1 MIDNTPVISSSLR
14 HSRTWLMF
22 LFASSKDTGKKFI
35 TSKRNCGTATLW
47 PIFSIKCPSQC
58 DINYANFCDVQKCVS
73 PREMLCNSSFTKRFI
88 IARESFALNYGLHNR
103 PRLDMT
109 IIFCSRLALC
119 CFRIANCC
127 FLADKLWMA
136 TGNSFWIIFVNEFS
150 SQLVAV
156 STHAAPGRD
165 FSEWIADTRF
175 SWFRNA

>member
-1 MIDNTPVISSSLR
+1 MLRKFPLPSVTQGRDWCFYLCPRKTPQKIHNITKKLR
-14 HSRTWLMF
+14 DGNFM
-22 LFASSKDTGKKFI
+22 
-35 TSKRNCGTATLW
+35 
-47 PIFSIKCPSQC
+47 
-58 DINYANFCDVQKCVS
+58 ANFLHQMPIAMWHKLCKFLRRS
-73 PREMLCNSSFTKRFI
+73 KMRFTEMLRNSSFAKRFI
-88 IARESFALNYGLHNR
+88 IAWKSFALNYGLHNR

-150 SQLVAV
+150 SQLVAIA
-156 STHAAPGRD
+156 THASRRD
-165 FSEWIADTRF
+165 FSEWIADSRF